1 MSKKKG
7 TGDRSGKGDRPQ
19 NLVGKVIVGMYPRH
33 NFQGVP
39 TYCERRAVLVEKVRV
54 LRSEPLDALTPTINP
69 LLNRGK
75 TLITGTDLDK
85 HAERSFYLES
95 FRIWETF
102 DSMPDA
108 GIPDA
113 GIPEAGMPKAGI
125 SEAAVS
131 EADLPLAVVLAAG
144 APEPVSKLIE
154 PVRHRGK
161 PLHRVGA

>member
-1 MSKKKG
+1 MSKQKR
-7 TGDRSGKGDRPQ
+7 TRARPQ

-39 TYCERRAVLVEKVRV
+39 TYCERRQVLVEKVRV

-95 FRIWETF
+95 FRVWETF
-102 DSMPDA
+102 DTVQRDA
-108 GIPDA
+108 APKDA
-113 GIPEAGMPKAGI
+113 VPKDASPEAG
-125 SEAAVS
+125 V
-131 EADLPLAVVLAAG
+131 
-144 APEPVSKLIE
+144 PEPE
-154 PVRHRGK
+154 PYGAEPADPLGK
-161 PLHRVGA
+161 PLLRRRA